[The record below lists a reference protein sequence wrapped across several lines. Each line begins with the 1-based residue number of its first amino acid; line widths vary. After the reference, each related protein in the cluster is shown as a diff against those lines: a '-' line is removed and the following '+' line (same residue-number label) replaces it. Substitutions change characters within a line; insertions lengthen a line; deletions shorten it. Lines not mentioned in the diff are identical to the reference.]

1 MTIYYLYLVLSS
13 LDAIISLGTIAFEY
27 DFVKPE
33 IVNESVVVIKGGRH
47 PLQCISVDN
56 FVPNDTYIAAD
67 RNIAIITGPNSSGKS
82 VYLKQVGLLVYLAHL
97 GSFLPAERAIIG
109 VTDKIL
115 TRITALESVSSPQS
129 AFSLDLCQMSK
140 IIRAHTPR
148 TLCLID
154 EFGKGTTP
162 IDGISL
168 LATCIKHF
176 IFNKAKV
183 LFVVHFTEVL
193 HKDIIDCTLHKDA
206 IQSFQMEMLKD
217 RDLQI
222 DDDFNELEATPMFK
236 LGLGIAPS
244 SEGLLCAKAAGM
256 KDSILQRALNIKESM
271 TNKIRIRPIQNKGI
285 DSSNLEL
292 VSTFL
297 QTTNWNSSNDERMNS
312 SECDFQ
318 KLKSLINQC

>member
-1 MTIYYLYLVLSS
+1 LSS

-27 DFVKPE
+27 DFIKPE
-33 IVNESVVVIKGGRH
+33 IVNESVIVIKGGRH

-67 RNIAIITGPNSSGKS
+67 KNIAIITGPNSSGKS

-109 VTDKIL
+109 VTDIIL

-129 AFSLDLCQMSK
+129 AFSLDLCQISK
-140 IIRAHTPR
+140 IIRTHTPR

-176 IFNKAKV
+176 ISNKAKV

-193 HKDIIDCTLHKDA
+193 HKDIIDCTLYKDS
-206 IQSFQMEMLKD
+206 IQSFQMEMLIDKD
-217 RDLQI
+217 METNN
-222 DDDFNELEATPMFK
+222 DFRELEATPMYK

-285 DSSNLEL
+285 DSTNLEL
-292 VSTFL
+292 VTTFL
-297 QTTNWNSSNDERMNS
+297 QTNDWNSQEERINN
-312 SECDFQ
+312 EGDFQ